1 GGTGVT
7 LNGTVTGGKVDGT
20 ATSGNAV
27 QIVDSLLTGTEVS
40 GVSQS
45 GAGVNTQGN
54 VTLNGVELNASSE
67 NGVAGLE
74 VSGTLN
80 HDQHSVIKADGVVG
94 QENIYEIQPDTPSS
108 PGESGNGG
116 NPGSGESGGTV
127 TPPPGGTGGDAGNNG
142 NTGSEGILPDENT
155 AQPGEAPGSV
165 IGEQVGRQ
173 QAVDAQVTRMNQVAL
188 DGFHSAGIPLVP
200 VEGYV
205 PAAQSVDI
213 SLCDGEHCQLDSLDT
228 GKPAKGSVTPSG
240 R

>member
-1 GGTGVT
+1 M
-7 LNGTVTGGKVDGT
+7 
-20 ATSGNAV
+20 
-27 QIVDSLLTGTEVS
+27 S

-94 QENIYEIQPDTPSS
+94 QENIYEIQPDTPPS
-108 PGESGNGG
+108 
-116 NPGSGESGGTV
+116 
-127 TPPPGGTGGDAGNNG
+127 PGGTGGDDDNNG
-142 NTGSEGILPDENT
+142 NTGSEGILPDNNT
-155 AQPGEAPGSV
+155 AQPGEVPGPV
-165 IGEQVGRQ
+165 IGEQVGISAIRQ
-173 QAVDAQVTRMNQVAL
+173 QAVDAQVTRMNQMAL

-200 VEGYV
+200 VEGYE
-205 PAAQSVDI
+205 PAVQPVDI
-213 SLCDGEHCQLDSLDT
+213 SLCDGEHCQSDSLDT
-228 GKPAKGSVTPSG
+228 GKPVKENVTPSG